1 LKIIRATVGMEI
13 PASSL
18 KKPPVMLGE
27 ACACN
32 LVRRMKRATAA
43 AFPKETRR
51 PWRDGVKRFEN
62 LVR

>member
-1 LKIIRATVGMEI
+1 MET

-32 LVRRMKRATAA
+32 LARRMKRATAA
-43 AFPKETRR
+43 AFPKETRP
-51 PWRDGVKRFEN
+51 PWRDGVKRFADE
-62 LVR
+62 VR